1 MGTGNAPFE
10 PVVSTRF
17 RSGADRRRSDRRR
30 GPRVE
35 GDRRRGDRRRATA
48 LAGLLAGAMGIL
60 AHGRLHHDLSGLI
73 GRGPVAGAQGT
84 VPHEAPAVPEPPY
97 DRFIREA
104 SDLYGVSADLVRAVI
119 HTESNFDPKAVS
131 GAGACGL
138 MQLTPVTLRELKV
151 KIDPFDPRE
160 NILAGTQYLAM
171 LLERFDGNVPLALA
185 SYNAG
190 PTAVRRHRGIPP
202 FKETRGYVRKVQAR
216 LAEAREAA
224 EPILAD

>member
-1 MGTGNAPFE
+1 MGSGNAPFE

-17 RSGADRRRSDRRR
+17 RSGTDRRRGDRRR
-30 GPRVE
+30 GPRAE
-35 GDRRRGDRRRATA
+35 HGRRRGDRRRATA
-48 LAGLLAGAMGIL
+48 LAGLLAGAMGML

-73 GRGPVAGAQGT
+73 GR
-84 VPHEAPAVPEPPY
+84 APAKDAHTAPPDGPAAVEPPY
-97 DRFIREA
+97 ERFIREA
-104 SDLYGVSADLVRAVI
+104 SELYGVSADLVRAVI

-171 LLERFDGNVPLALA
+171 LLARFDGDVPLALA
-185 SYNAG
+185 GYNAG

-202 FKETRGYVRKVQAR
+202 FKETRGYVRKVQDR

-224 EPILAD
+224 EPVLAD